1 MHKYT
6 PPTPLRQAANSLS
19 HGDPR
24 SQIPLHERGRRLSDV
39 DYLAEIERIKRDHAE
54 RAQGLSSLHISP
66 DQREMATALVA
77 LGARMLQLHRT
88 RPPLGPDD
96 ERPGGPRGK
105 VNRFSAGSRRR
116 LMIKLNSL
124 NRTKPL
130 RATLITLTY
139 PGEFS
144 RDARQWKRDLDTLNK
159 RLTRKWGGFPI
170 FWKLEFQ
177 KRGAPDIHLLA
188 YDPQM
193 RLTSY
198 LFREWLS
205 HAWYRV
211 VGSGDERH
219 LRAGTRTELPRHARA
234 LESYCTKY
242 VGKPVEGTGH
252 VGRYWG
258 VWHGSLLPVQ
268 LGIVSLSLLEHL
280 RAARTLRRLLHH
292 RGHKRTA
299 RHAFMPQCEA
309 LRLLL
314 WAISPP

>member
-1 MHKYT
+1 MHHST
-6 PPTPLRQAANSLS
+6 PPPHTLQAPDTGT
-19 HGDPR
+19 HGAHTLNP
-24 SQIPLHERGRRLSDV
+24 PLHERGRRLSDV
-39 DYLAEIERIKRDHAE
+39 DYLAEIERIKRDHTE
-54 RAQGLSSLHISP
+54 SAQGLSSLHISP
-66 DQREMATALVA
+66 DQREMATAVVA
-77 LGARMLQLHRT
+77 LGGRMLQLHRT
-88 RPPLGPDD
+88 HPPLGPGD

-105 VNRFSAGSRRR
+105 VSRFSPASRRR

-139 PGEFS
+139 PRQFS

-159 RLTRKWGGFPI
+159 RLTRKWGAFPV

-177 KRGAPDIHLLA
+177 TRGAPDIHLLA

-198 LFREWLS
+198 LFRRWLS
-205 HAWYRV
+205 AAWYRI

-242 VGKPVEGTGH
+242 VGKPVEATGH

-258 VWHGSLLPVQ
+258 VWHAKLLPVE
-268 LGIVSLSLLEHL
+268 LGIMSLSLLEHT
-280 RAARTLRRLLHH
+280 RAARTLRRLLRH
-292 RGHKRTA
+292 RAHKRSA

-314 WAISPP
+314 WAIGPP